1 MMTKYILMT
10 AAVLAM
16 VLFMACSDDAAPAD
30 CIDAAREAGV
40 PDKVIEWM
48 KQPHEDWGTIERIAI
63 REALEKFGLDTLCM
77 EIEGKLSL
85 AESSAMDSALELAR
99 EAIKAAAAQTPP
111 TPPIPPTPYPAP
123 SSPNT
128 PLPAPT
134 AVLTRTPLPA
144 PTAVLTRTP
153 LPAPTA
159 VSVST
164 RAPMP
169 SPTSTRIPLRP
180 EDDEAGSLSLFH
192 EFPEVVEVT
201 SSGTAGKRDS
211 RFIIHFNKPV
221 IATINPGSD
230 SNRNPNSD
238 ITLYIEYPG
247 DGTDRF
253 IPLKTRTS
261 PDHLSTELAFG
272 PIEEEFAVA
281 YNIHLT
287 NDTAIVD
294 GDGNHALLDFA
305 NTVFVNPGYAD
316 DIIDP
321 ALVNCVALME
331 IVEFSPLIV
340 RNVKKLRSDT
350 LTDTERI
357 EWRLLLYDHFGSGA
371 NHLLDMPCNEL
382 WSEAITYENDNK
394 RNHDFPCIRRLK
406 EGDRIHGDA
415 IELMYQPY
423 SNLDASDRIALR
435 IVLNAGSDVS
445 SDCAMFYPQLFY
457 GRWIPMERN

>member
-1 MMTKYILMT
+1 MPETIKCLFLT
-10 AAVLAM
+10 TAVLAA
-16 VLFMACSDDAAPAD
+16 LWLTACSDDAAPGD

-40 PDKVIEWM
+40 PDRVIEWM

-63 REALEKFGLDTLCM
+63 REALEKFGLDTLCV
-77 EIEGKLSL
+77 EIKGKLYL
-85 AESSAMDSALELAR
+85 AESSAVDSTLELVR
-99 EAIKAAAAQTPP
+99 EAIKDAAAQ
-111 TPPIPPTPYPAP
+111 TPPIPPTPYPVP

-134 AVLTRTPLPA
+134 AVPTHTPLPT
-144 PTAVLTRTP
+144 PTV
-153 LPAPTA
+153 

-169 SPTSTRIPLRP
+169 TPTSTKTPLRP
-180 EDDEAGSLSLFH
+180 EVDEAGSLFH

-201 SSGTAGKRDS
+201 SSGTAGNRDS

-221 IATINPGSD
+221 FATIYPGSD

-247 DGTDRF
+247 DGTDRS
-253 IPLKTRTS
+253 IALKTRTS

-272 PIEEEFAVA
+272 PIEEVFAVA
-281 YNIHLT
+281 YNVRLT

-294 GDGNHALLDFA
+294 GDGNQALLDLP

-316 DIIDP
+316 DITDP
-321 ALVNCVALME
+321 SLVNCVALME
-331 IVEFSPLIV
+331 LVEFSPLIV
-340 RNVKKLRSDT
+340 RNVKKLKSDT

-357 EWRLLLYDHFGSGA
+357 EWRLLLSDQFGSGT
-371 NHLLDMPCNEL
+371 NHLMDMPCNEL
-382 WSEAITYENDNK
+382 WSEPITYKNDNK

-415 IELMYQPY
+415 IELMNQPY

-435 IVLNAGSDVS
+435 IVLNADSDES
-445 SDCAMFYPQLFY
+445 SDCATFYPQLFY